1 MSAGGDAPG
10 GERRF
15 RSRETRLCDVMT
27 SPIASPDS
35 PTIARAREG
44 RPISGRPGLPRQTD
58 NPRSTPF
65 RPRRGERGQL
75 APSVAL
81 PPTQRRVRIAVALQ
95 QPPGRSR
102 GRRQPGECR
111 ARSPAIP
118 HPTLAR
124 PGPGQISLAFSPEK
138 TDGPVPSSVGPPLT
152 LTSVPSHLPARTN
165 RRHRSTRRSSVTPPS
180 SATASP
186 TAAATGGAEEPANT
200 VPPGPHSPSR
210 MRVGRAPIGGPSG
223 GRTSATREARTG
235 AGAGRTDPS
244 ATRNATAAGAG
255 RRATKDPTQ
264 LAVGPGAPATS
275 RASTAERTRRNPPGR
290 AARGSPWAGAG
301 AAAWAAAWAR
311 GAAAWARPSGSARLQ
326 LRTHPTSP
334 RFDTGRSNTR
344 TPGKTWCRCSSAWR
358 PRQG

>member
-186 TAAATGGAEEPANT
+186 TAAEPDT
-200 VPPGPHSPSR
+200 PPGPRSPSR
-210 MRVGRAPIGGPSG
+210 MCVEGPPTGGPSG
-223 GRTSATREARTG
+223 GRTSATRERTG

-255 RRATKDPTQ
+255 AATKGT
-264 LAVGPGAPATS
+264 AAGPEARSTS
-275 RASTAERTRRNPPGR
+275 RASTAATRRNPPGR
-290 AARGSPWAGAG
+290 EARGSPWAGAG
-301 AAAWAAAWAR
+301 
-311 GAAAWARPSGSARLQ
+311 G
-326 LRTHPTSP
+326 
-334 RFDTGRSNTR
+334 
-344 TPGKTWCRCSSAWR
+344 
-358 PRQG
+358 